1 MANGQVGGYRAPG
14 SPAAVSGP
22 GKMSKRTDNPQIEAL
37 ANGYGEGVAM
47 QDLRSQS
54 PVQPPRKQT
63 VQPSRGGGGAG
74 GMPPGIIGLDAP
86 TQQPDVPITS
96 GVDLGDGP
104 GSEALGLPQGVEQ
117 TARADVAR
125 MHPGLIEAYV
135 RASMSPTATPSF
147 KKSVRQLLANR

>member
-1 MANGQVGGYRAPG
+1 MPNGGYQAPG

-63 VQPSRGGGGAG
+63 VQPGRGGGASGA
-74 GMPPGIIGLDAP
+74 MPPGVTGFDAP
-86 TQQPDVPITS
+86 TMMPNAPVTE
-96 GVDLGDGP
+96 GAAAGP
-104 GSEALGLPQGVEQ
+104 GAGLEGLGIAQDPVSQ
-117 TARADVAR
+117 ARQDVAQ
-125 MHPGLIEAYV
+125 MHPGMIEALV
-135 RASMSPTATPSF
+135 KASMAPNALPSF
-147 KKSVRQLLANR
+147 KRYVRQLLANR